1 MIRIAAVALAALSAG
16 ACAKKSTATTTP
28 PPPGGGGSTTGGP
41 SPGGGGTTTSPNRTV
56 TQPPGDTGDD
66 PCPAIQI
73 KAPDAVPQGSK
84 ARVTVNLIGGVGRPT
99 FRWSLTAGSIVSGQG
114 TATIQIDTTG
124 LAGTGISASVD
135 LGGLPREC
143 ATTSGSAT
151 FLVGP

>member
-1 MIRIAAVALAALSAG
+1 MIRLAAVALVVLSAG
-16 ACAKKSTATTTP
+16 ACSKKSTATATTTP
-28 PPPGGGGSTTGGP
+28 PPPGGGSTTGGSSP
-41 SPGGGGTTTSPNRTV
+41 SGGGSTTTSRTV
-56 TQPPGDTGDD
+56 TPPPGDSGED

-73 KAPDAVPQGSK
+73 KAPDSVPQGSK
-84 ARVTVNLIGGVGRPT
+84 ARVTANLIGGVGRPT